1 MKHKTLLA
9 VALAHFAAFKANT
22 ADLTIE
28 KRDDGA
34 IAKLTETVEAIGKA
48 FGEYKKTN
56 DALLQAKADGK
67 ATSDLEAKLSK
78 MDEQFTLLHDHKA
91 RMETMETRL
100 ARIQTIGA
108 GSDGKQEIKEAV
120 EYRNAWMSWM
130 RKGQQDR
137 DLEQKLL
144 AAGKA
149 LEARDAADGRE
160 VRATQVIT
168 TTNSAGGYA
177 IPKEI
182 EQTIARLTIDISPI
196 RQISTVRQIGTTDY
210 NEIFDIG
217 GTGFEW
223 VGENATRNQT
233 NTSDLANIKPT
244 IGTISAKPQATEE
257 SMDDLFFDVAAWL
270 ATCVAEAHAA
280 GEGAAFVSGNG
291 TNKPTGFL
299 AGPAPVATADSSRAF
314 GTLQY
319 IASGQAAAMPTSA
332 DVFIDMVYAIRARY
346 RTNARWV
353 VSKAVLAAMRK
364 YKDTTGQYLWQ
375 PSLSAGQPQ
384 TFMGYPITEAEDM
397 PAVAANAFP
406 VAFGDFKE
414 GYLIVDRVGVRV
426 TRDEITTPG
435 QVKFYV
441 RKRVGGILRNTQALK
456 VLKIAVS

>member
-1 MKHKTLLA
+1 MKTAKLLLLA
-9 VALAHFAAFKANT
+9 AAHFAAFQANVAAAGTYETRDEENPLAAAIEQIGT
-22 ADLTIE
+22 A
-28 KRDDGA
+28 
-34 IAKLTETVEAIGKA
+34 
-48 FGEYKKTN
+48 FNEYKKTN
-56 DALLQAKADGK
+56 DLMLAKK
-67 ATSDLEAKLSK
+67 AAGESVTDLEAKLAK
-78 MDEQFTLLHDHKA
+78 MDEQFALLHDTKS
-91 RMETMETRL
+91 RLESMETKL
-100 ARIQTIGA
+100 ARIHTIGA

-120 EYRNAWMSWM
+120 EYRNAWMNWM
-130 RKGQQDR
+130 RKGQNDR
-137 DLEQKLL
+137 DLESKLQ

-182 EQTIARLTIDISPI
+182 ESTIARLTVDISPI
-196 RQISTVRQIGTTDY
+196 RAIATVRPIGTTDY

-223 VGENATRNQT
+223 LGEGATRNQT

-244 IGTISAKPQATEE
+244 MGTISAKPQATEE
-257 SMDDLFFDVAAWL
+257 SMDDLFFDVGAWL
-270 ATCVAEAHAA
+270 STCVAEAHAS

-299 AGPAPVATADSSRAF
+299 AGPTPVSTADSSRAF

-319 IASGQAAAMPTSA
+319 IPSLQAAAMPTSA
-332 DVFIDMVYAIRARY
+332 DVFIDMVYSIRARY

-353 VSKAVLAAMRK
+353 VSKAVLAVMRK
-364 YKDTTGQYLWQ
+364 YKDSQNQYLWQ

-384 TFMGYPITEAEDM
+384 TFMGFPITEAEDM
-397 PAVAANAFP
+397 PAVAANSFP

-426 TRDEITTPG
+426 TRDEVTSPG
-435 QVKFYV
+435 FVKFYV
-441 RKRVGGILRNTQALK
+441 RKRVGGILRNTQAIKL
-456 VLKIAVS
+456 LKIAST

>member
-1 MKHKTLLA
+1 MKTAKLLTLA
-9 VALAHFAAFKANT
+9 AAHFAAFQTNA
-22 ADLTIE
+22 AAGYE
-28 KRDDGA
+28 KRDDPTMT
-34 IAKLTETVEAIGKA
+34 KLAETVEAIGTA
-48 FGEYKKTN
+48 FEEYRKTN
-56 DALLQAKADGK
+56 DALLKAKADGK
-67 ATSDLEAKLSK
+67 ATSDLEAKLAK
-78 MDEQFTLLHDHKA
+78 MDEQFTLLHDTKA

-100 ARIQTIGA
+100 ARINTTNG
-108 GSDGKQEIKEAV
+108 GNGEQEIREAV
-120 EYRNAWMSWM
+120 EYRNAWMNWM

-137 DLEQKLL
+137 DMEQRLVQ
-144 AAGKA
+144 AGRA

-182 EQTIARLTIDISPI
+182 EAAIARLTIDISPI

-223 VGENATRNQT
+223 VGEDATRAQT
-233 NTSDLANIKPT
+233 NTPNMANIKPT
-244 IGTISAKPQATEE
+244 MGTISAKPQATEE

-270 ATCVAEAHAA
+270 ATSVAEAHAA
-280 GEGAAFVSGNG
+280 GEGAAFVSGDG

-299 AGPAPVATADSSRAF
+299 AGPTPVTTADATRAF

-332 DVFIDMVYAIRARY
+332 DTFIDMVYAIRARY
-346 RTNARWV
+346 RMNARWV
-353 VSKAVLAAMRK
+353 VSKAVLASMRK
-364 YKDTTGQYLWQ
+364 YKDSTGQYLWQ

-397 PAVAANAFP
+397 PAVAANSFP
-406 VAFGDFKE
+406 VAFGDFRE
-414 GYLIVDRVGVRV
+414 GYLVVDRVGVRV

-435 QVKFYV
+435 KVKFYI
-441 RKRVGGILRNTQALK
+441 RKRVGGILRNTQAIKL
-456 VLKIAVS
+456 LKIAAT

>member
-1 MKHKTLLA
+1 MKTAKLLMLA
-9 VALAHFAAFKANT
+9 AAHFAAFQSNVAGVT
-22 ADLTIE
+22 YE
-28 KRDDGA
+28 KRDAEDPLA
-34 IAKLTETVEAIGKA
+34 EAITKIGTA
-48 FGEYKKTN
+48 FEEYKKTN
-56 DALLQAKADGK
+56 DQLLEAKAAGK
-67 ATSDLEAKLSK
+67 SVTDLEAKLAK
-78 MDEQFTLLHDHKA
+78 MDEQFALLHDQKT
-91 RMETMETRL
+91 RLETLETRL
-100 ARIQTIGA
+100 ARIQTLGT

-120 EYRNAWMSWM
+120 EYRNAWMNWM
-130 RKGQQDR
+130 RKGQSDR
-137 DLEQKLL
+137 DMEQKLA

-168 TTNSAGGYA
+168 STNSAGGYA

-182 EQTIARLTIDISPI
+182 EATIARLTVDISPI
-196 RQISTVRQIGTTDY
+196 RQIATVRPIGTIDY

-244 IGTISAKPQATEE
+244 MGTISAKPQATEE
-257 SMDDLFFDVAAWL
+257 SMDDLFFDVASWL
-270 ATCVAEAHAA
+270 STCVAEAHAS

-299 AGPAPVATADSSRAF
+299 AGPTPVATVDSSRAF

-319 IASGQAAAMPTSA
+319 IPSLQAAAMPTSA
-332 DVFIDMVYAIRARY
+332 DTFLDLVYSIRARY

-353 VSKAVLAAMRK
+353 VSKAVLASMRK
-364 YKDTTGQYLWQ
+364 YKDTTNQYLWQ

-441 RKRVGGILRNTQALK
+441 RKRVGGILRNTQAIKL
-456 VLKIAVS
+456 LKIATS